1 MRVYP
6 ETRPFLQVFL
16 KEIVPTLYQYQK
28 RIFWLMRYDHAKLN
42 IPMPPNE
49 PKLPAA
55 AGFARLVE
63 IMARLRSPQGCPWD
77 REQTF
82 DTIKPYLLEETYEV
96 MDAIDARDW
105 DGLADEL
112 GDLLLQVVFFSQ
124 MAKEAG
130 HFDVTDA
137 IEAINSK
144 LIRRHP
150 HVFGDGDAKTS
161 NEVLRKWDEIKATEK
176 ASGDKPKPKGL
187 LAGVPRSVPAL
198 MEARQISSRAA
209 NAGFDWSNVEQVLE
223 KLNEELAELDGA
235 RKALSQGAP
244 GSQEELQDEIGD
256 LLFVIVNIARFLKV
270 DPEQALRG
278 TNSKFRRRF
287 DFVEKGLEAQGK
299 SLKESTVEEMESLWQ
314 AAKRNGV

>member
-1 MRVYP
+1 
-6 ETRPFLQVFL
+6 
-16 KEIVPTLYQYQK
+16 
-28 RIFWLMRYDHAKLN
+28 
-42 IPMPPNE
+42 MPPTE

-63 IMARLRSPQGCPWD
+63 IMARLRSPDGCPWD

-96 MDAIDARDW
+96 MDSIDARDW

-130 HFDVTDA
+130 YFDVTDA

-144 LIRRHP
+144 LVRRHP
-150 HVFGDGDAKTS
+150 HVFADGDAKTA
-161 NEVLRKWDEIKATEK
+161 EDVTRKWDEIKATEK
-176 ASGDKPKPKGL
+176 VRPKGL
-187 LAGVPRSVPAL
+187 LAGVPRSFPAL
-198 MEARQISSRAA
+198 MEARQIASRAA
-209 NAGFDWSNVEQVLE
+209 GAGFDWNNVDEVLE
-223 KLNEELAELDGA
+223 KLHEELAELDGA
-235 RKALSQGAP
+235 RQALSQEKP
-244 GSQEELQDEIGD
+244 GSQEALQDEIGD

-287 DFVEKGLEAQGK
+287 AHVEHRLGGAGQIAEGSHHRRDGASLAGGQGARG
-299 SLKESTVEEMESLWQ
+299 Q
-314 AAKRNGV
+314 A

>member
-1 MRVYP
+1 VAAHARLKIPVPPTEP
-6 ETRPFLQVFL
+6 EL
-16 KEIVPTLYQYQK
+16 
-28 RIFWLMRYDHAKLN
+28 
-42 IPMPPNE
+42 PNE
-49 PKLPAA
+49 SPAA
-55 AGFARLVE
+55 AGFTRLVE
-63 IMARLRSPQGCPWD
+63 IMARLRSPEGCPWD

-137 IEAINSK
+137 IQAINSK

-150 HVFGDGDAKTS
+150 HVFADGDAKTS
-161 NEVLRKWDEIKATEK
+161 DEVLRKWDEIKAGEK
-176 ASGDKPKPKGL
+176 AASANASAKPKGL

-235 RKALSQGAP
+235 RKT
-244 GSQEELQDEIGD
+244 GSPEELQDEIGD

-278 TNSKFRRRF
+278 TNSKFRQRF
-287 DFVEKGLEAQGK
+287 DFVEKGLEARGK
-299 SLKESTVEEMESLWQ
+299 SPREATLDEMEELWKD
-314 AAKRNGV
+314 AKRKGL